1 LINKRNETGKLSLW
15 SNRTK
20 SCLIFW
26 EFINLLSSV
35 NREKRRSQFQFVI
48 CFLLVIFTRYLPD
61 MINPVLIINQLFEM
75 QTRLKE
81 TGSATLFERNFNR
94 LFTLFEED
102 GYIIQ
107 DPTGEAYTETRTD
120 CEASISGRIG
130 SRMKITRTI
139 KPVIYQQKEGAL
151 QLLQK
156 AVVIAENN

>member
-1 LINKRNETGKLSLW
+1 
-15 SNRTK
+15 
-20 SCLIFW
+20 
-26 EFINLLSSV
+26 
-35 NREKRRSQFQFVI
+35 
-48 CFLLVIFTRYLPD
+48 

-75 QTRLKE
+75 QAKVKE
-81 TGSATLFERNFNR
+81 TGAAQNFERNFNR
-94 LFTLFEED
+94 LFNIFEED

-130 SRMKITRTI
+130 SKMKITRTI
-139 KPVIYQQKEGAL
+139 KPIIYQKKDGSV

>member
-1 LINKRNETGKLSLW
+1 
-15 SNRTK
+15 
-20 SCLIFW
+20 
-26 EFINLLSSV
+26 
-35 NREKRRSQFQFVI
+35 
-48 CFLLVIFTRYLPD
+48 

-75 QTRLKE
+75 QAKVQE
-81 TGSATLFERNFNR
+81 TGAAQNFERNFNR
-94 LFTLFEED
+94 LFNIFEED

-139 KPVIYQQKEGAL
+139 KPIIYQKRDGNV